1 LNVESLRGA
10 DARLSVARLSA
21 LAAVESTEA
30 AAPDSSAAVVPERQP
45 VIGLVQALAILAAL
59 WWGQAVLIPLVL
71 SVLISYAL
79 EPIVIRL
86 ESAHIARPFAVPLLL
101 ITLVGGTGIGL
112 YSLHT
117 EAVLFIEQLP
127 EAARTI
133 RGALQPSET
142 DRPGAVAKVQ
152 EAAQELEQAAKEAAG
167 PKHAAAGVTAVRI
180 EEPTF
185 RWSDYLWEGS
195 RGVLE
200 FGGQL
205 FVILCLVYY
214 LLAAGD
220 LYKRKLVRIVG
231 PSLSQKKV
239 TLQILTE
246 IDRQIERFLLAR
258 LFISAIV
265 GVVVWIG
272 FRMLG
277 LREAGIWGLLG
288 AVLFAVP
295 YVGPAVVTI
304 GAAVAGFVQFG
315 SLTMAGAAGGLT
327 LAIAAIEGNVLTPW
341 LMSRA
346 GRMNAVAVFV
356 SLLFWGWIWGVW
368 GLLLAVP
375 IMAAAKAV
383 CERVDDLSS
392 YAELLKE

>member
-1 LNVESLRGA
+1 MSNVPDAVSDLAQSAEPLHARAGEPTA
-10 DARLSVARLSA
+10 DPASDISPPVSSERRPGIPLVAA
-21 LAAVESTEA
+21 LMA
-30 AAPDSSAAVVPERQP
+30 
-45 VIGLVQALAILAAL
+45 IGAL
-59 WWGQAVLIPLVL
+59 WWGQVVLIPLVV
-71 SVLISYAL
+71 SVLVSYAL
-79 EPIVIRL
+79 EPFVSRL
-86 ESAHIARPFAVPLLL
+86 ESLHISRPFAVPLVLIALL
-101 ITLVGGTGIGL
+101 SVTGFGIYGL
-112 YSLHT
+112 RN

-127 EAARTI
+127 EATRTV
-133 RGALQPSET
+133 RRALQPEHG
-142 DRPGAVAKVQ
+142 DQPGAVAKMQ
-152 EAAQELEQAAKEAAG
+152 QAAQELENAAKDATG
-167 PKHAAAGVTAVRI
+167 PDRASPRITSVRI

-185 RWSDYLWEGS
+185 RWNEYLWQGS
-195 RGVLE
+195 RGVVE
-200 FGGQL
+200 FAGQL
-205 FVILCLVYY
+205 FVMLCLVYY
-214 LLAAGD
+214 LLASGD
-220 LYKRKLVRIVG
+220 LYKRKLVRIAG
-231 PSLSQKKV
+231 PSFAQRKITV
-239 TLQILTE
+239 QILEE

-258 LFISAIV
+258 LFISVIV

-272 FRMLG
+272 FRLLG
-277 LREAGIWGLLG
+277 LREAGIWGVVA

-295 YVGPAVVTI
+295 YVGPTMVTL

-315 SLTMAGAAGGLT
+315 SLAMAGAAGGLT

-383 CERVDDLSS
+383 CERIDDLSS

>member
-1 LNVESLRGA
+1 MKAEPDRGPSSKPQAAAESDISTAVTPERRPA
-10 DARLSVARLSA
+10 IRLVPA
-21 LAAVESTEA
+21 LA
-30 AAPDSSAAVVPERQP
+30 
-45 VIGLVQALAILAAL
+45 VIVGL
-59 WWGQAVLIPLVL
+59 WGGQVVLIPLVL

-79 EPIVIRL
+79 EPFVSRL
-86 ESAHIARPFAVPLLL
+86 GSLHIARPFAVPLLL
-101 ITLVGGTGIGL
+101 MALLGVTGFGI
-112 YSLHT
+112 YSLRS

-127 EAARTI
+127 EATHTLRQAF
-133 RGALQPSET
+133 QPEQR
-142 DRPGAVAKVQ
+142 DQAGAVAKVEQ
-152 EAAQELEQAAKEAAG
+152 AAQELEKAAKDAAG
-167 PKHAAAGVTAVRI
+167 PNRTSTGVTSVRI

-185 RWSDYLWEGS
+185 KWNDYLWQGS

-200 FGGQL
+200 FAGQL
-205 FVILCLVYY
+205 FVVLCLVYY
-214 LLAAGD
+214 LLASGD
-220 LYKRKLVRIVG
+220 LYKRKLVRIAG
-231 PSLSQKKV
+231 PTLSQKKITV
-239 TLQILTE
+239 QILEE

-258 LFISAIV
+258 LCISVIV
-265 GVVVWIG
+265 GIVVWMG

-277 LREAGIWGLLG
+277 LREAGIWGVVA

-295 YVGPAVVTI
+295 YVGPAVLTI

-315 SLTMAGAAGGLT
+315 SLSMAVAAGGLSLT
-327 LAIAAIEGNVLTPW
+327 IAAIEGNVLTPW

-375 IMAAAKAV
+375 IMAAAKAA
-383 CERVDDLSS
+383 CERIDDLSS